1 MTAIMTIRQCCGS
14 THETSK
20 PKLNDKILPFLT
32 HLLIFQHTPLVSL
45 TLTLYT
51 ADGFLT
57 QIFCYAIMN
66 FERVMKL
73 TDEEKILFRK
83 IKDMINKSEKTFSVV
98 YSHFLTPA
106 EQMFLKGERDFLG
119 ILGFEGGYEDAER
132 RVCRVCTNEYN
143 SDEGVPI
150 VLYSVRAKDKNAV
163 ISHRDVLGA
172 LMGLGIKREMTGD
185 IIADGNKAQFF
196 CHKSVSEFVK
206 MNLDKIGRYSVEVSE
221 SEFSE
226 MAEVPKKPVNINV
239 SSMRLD
245 SIVGEGFGV
254 SRTKA
259 AALIKK
265 GMVFV
270 NWQECIDVS
279 REAKAGDKISLHGRG
294 KICVSGISGV
304 SKKGRLFVDIL
315 VYV

>member
-1 MTAIMTIRQCCGS
+1 M
-14 THETSK
+14 
-20 PKLNDKILPFLT
+20 
-32 HLLIFQHTPLVSL
+32 LVSL
-45 TLTLYT
+45 TLILYT
-51 ADGFLT
+51 GMEILT
-57 QIFCYAIMN
+57 QIFCYAIMD
-66 FERVMKL
+66 FERMMNL
-73 TDEEKILFRK
+73 NDEEKILFRK
-83 IKDMINKSEKTFSVV
+83 IKDLVSKSEKTFSVV

-106 EQMFLKGERDFLG
+106 EQMFLMSEREFTG
-119 ILGFEGGYEDAER
+119 ILGFEGGYEEAER
-132 RVCRVCTNEYN
+132 RVGRVCTNEYD

-150 VLYSVRAKDKNAV
+150 ILYSVRATDKNAV

-185 IIADGNKAQFF
+185 IIAKENKAQFF
-196 CHKSVSEFVK
+196 CHQSVSEFVK
-206 MNLDKIGRYSVEVSE
+206 MNLSKIGRYSVELSE

-226 MAEVPKKPVNINV
+226 MAEVPKKPATINV

-270 NWQECIDVS
+270 NWQECTDVS
-279 REAKAGDKISLHGRG
+279 REIKTGDKISLNGKG
-294 KICVSGISGV
+294 KILVSGISGT
-304 SKKGRLFVDIL
+304 SKKGRLFVDVL
-315 VYV
+315 KYV